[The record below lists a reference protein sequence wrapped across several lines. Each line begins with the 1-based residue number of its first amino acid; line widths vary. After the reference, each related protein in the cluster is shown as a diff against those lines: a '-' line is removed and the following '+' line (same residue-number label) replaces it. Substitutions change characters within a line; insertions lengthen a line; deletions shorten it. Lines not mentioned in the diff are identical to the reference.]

1 MLMKDRQQ
9 MSTDTARVKQSLGR
23 QLSNSVWVPLIVGL
37 LCFVQIGCTPFENR
51 WRRNSA
57 LDPSQEDDWAP
68 PKVNGQAAA
77 YRTPKQF
84 RSAASQAIAKPSN
97 EKSTSS
103 LTTAKDPQRASYKSP
118 NSGADLQKTDVAK
131 SSAAKSDAVE
141 PAKSQSTNRRIGDK
155 DASKIA
161 SDSKNE
167 SYVIETEP
175 QELDLG
181 GAIAALPPNMQVVLK
196 RQLDALEKRDQEAY
210 ALTSQKTP
218 SQTLSQTPEKKVSMR
233 ITDSESNS
241 IETPTT
247 SIATNSVNT
256 KPQALAT
263 PPVDGVSSAAIIS
276 QITQPNSSSPQ
287 LSPLVAAG
295 PVQQASA
302 MIATN
307 NVISPGVV
315 TASATLPVNGNQPNV
330 TFASPSSAS
339 PVSVS
344 PVSVPPVSVPPVS
357 SGAQW
362 NHDLAGSIA
371 KLEKQLKE
379 NPSSDESVRISQE
392 MTLRMLY
399 VANRQLEE
407 AMRPIE
413 GLTESE
419 RDYMRHQAQALYEA
433 SNPDAMPVK
442 SRKWS
447 LVMNSQRA
455 ATDQLAAVSNLD
467 VKTVAFCTDVQG
479 YGVITK
485 FPNNTFKPDQDLLLY
500 CELENVAADEV
511 KEGFETQ
518 LQGSYEIIDPNGRRI
533 ADQLLPMEKEICQ
546 NHRRDYFIVYR
557 IYTPMQIG
565 PGNYQLRLTV
575 EDMKAKKFGQAS
587 LDFQIQK

>member
-1 MLMKDRQQ
+1 MLMKDRHQ
-9 MSTDTARVKQSLGR
+9 MSSDTAQVKPSLAK
-23 QLSNSVWVPLIVGL
+23 QLLDSVWVPLIVGF

-57 LDPSQEDDWAP
+57 MDPSQEDDWAP
-68 PKVNGQAAA
+68 PKVNGQTAA

-84 RSAASQAIAKPSN
+84 RSNASQAIAKPSN
-97 EKSTSS
+97 DKNTSS
-103 LTTAKDPQRASYKSP
+103 LATAKDPQRASYKSP
-118 NSGADLQKTDVAK
+118 TKDTDLQKTSLAK
-131 SSAAKSDAVE
+131 ANAAQSDAVE
-141 PAKSQSTNRRIGDK
+141 AAKSQSTNRRIGDK
-155 DASKIA
+155 ETSKLASE
-161 SDSKNE
+161 SKNE
-167 SYVIETEP
+167 SNVIETDP

-210 ALTSQKTP
+210 ALTSQKNP
-218 SQTLSQTPEKKVSMR
+218 SQTPEKKVSMR

-247 SIATNSVNT
+247 SIAATSLNT

-276 QITQPNSSSPQ
+276 QITQPNSSSPS
-287 LSPLVAAG
+287 LSSLVAVSKDSIAQPQAPLAAG

-307 NVISPGVV
+307 NVSSPGVV
-315 TASATLPVNGNQPNV
+315 TASATLPVNVNQSSV

-339 PVSVS
+339 PTTA
-344 PVSVPPVSVPPVS
+344 
-357 SGAQW
+357 GAQW

-379 NPSSDESVRISQE
+379 SPSSDESVRISQE

-500 CELENVAADEV
+500 CELENVSADEV

>member
-1 MLMKDRQQ
+1 
-9 MSTDTARVKQSLGR
+9 MSTDTARVNQSLGK
-23 QLSNSVWVPLIVGL
+23 QLSDSVWVPLIVGF

-51 WRRNSA
+51 WRRSTA
-57 LDPSQEDDWAP
+57 MDPSLEDDWAP

-84 RSAASQAIAKPSN
+84 RSAASQAVAKPPN
-97 EKSTSS
+97 DKSTNS
-103 LTTAKDPQRASYKSP
+103 LATTKDPQRASYKSP

-131 SSAAKSDAVE
+131 SSETKRDAVE
-141 PAKSQSTNRRIGDK
+141 LANSQSTNRRIGDK
-155 DASKIA
+155 ETSKLT

-167 SYVIETEP
+167 SNVIETDP
-175 QELDLG
+175 QELDLD

-210 ALTSQKTP
+210 ALTSQKNP
-218 SQTLSQTPEKKVSMR
+218 SQTPEKKVSMR
-233 ITDSESNS
+233 ITDSESKS

-247 SIATNSVNT
+247 SIAINT
-256 KPQALAT
+256 LSTKQQALASPT
-263 PPVDGVSSAAIIS
+263 VDAVSSAAIIS
-276 QITQPNSSSPQ
+276 QITQPNSDSPSQSS
-287 LSPLVAAG
+287 LVAVSKESTAQPQAPLATG

-302 MIATN
+302 IIATN
-307 NVISPGVV
+307 NVSSPGVV
-315 TASATLPVNGNQPNV
+315 TASATLPVNSNQSNV

-339 PVSVS
+339 PTSA
-344 PVSVPPVSVPPVS
+344 
-357 SGAQW
+357 GAQW

-379 NPSSDESVRISQE
+379 SPSSDESVRISQE

-485 FPNNTFKPDQDLLLY
+485 FPNNSFKPDQDLLLY

-511 KEGFETQ
+511 KEGYETQ

>member
-1 MLMKDRQQ
+1 
-9 MSTDTARVKQSLGR
+9 MSSDTAQVKPSLAK
-23 QLSNSVWVPLIVGL
+23 QLLDSVWVPLIVGF

-57 LDPSQEDDWAP
+57 MDPSQEDDWAP
-68 PKVNGQAAA
+68 PKVNGQTAA

-84 RSAASQAIAKPSN
+84 RSNASQAIAKPSN
-97 EKSTSS
+97 DKNTSS
-103 LTTAKDPQRASYKSP
+103 LATAKDPQRASYKSP
-118 NSGADLQKTDVAK
+118 TKDTDLQKTSLAK
-131 SSAAKSDAVE
+131 ANAAQSDAVE

-155 DASKIA
+155 ETSKLASE
-161 SDSKNE
+161 SKNE
-167 SYVIETEP
+167 SNVIETDP

-210 ALTSQKTP
+210 ALTSQKNP
-218 SQTLSQTPEKKVSMR
+218 SQTPEKKVSMR

-247 SIATNSVNT
+247 SIAATSLNT

-276 QITQPNSSSPQ
+276 QITQPNSSSPS
-287 LSPLVAAG
+287 LSSLVAVSKDSIAQTQAPLAAG

-307 NVISPGVV
+307 NVSSPGVV
-315 TASATLPVNGNQPNV
+315 TASATLPVNGNQSSV
-330 TFASPSSAS
+330 TFASPVSMS

-344 PVSVPPVSVPPVS
+344 PTTA
-357 SGAQW
+357 GAQW

-379 NPSSDESVRISQE
+379 SPSSDESVRISQE

-467 VKTVAFCTDVQG
+467 IKSVAFCTDVQG

-485 FPNNTFKPDQDLLLY
+485 FPNNVFKPDQDLLLY
-500 CELENVAADEV
+500 CELENVSADEV

>member
-1 MLMKDRQQ
+1 
-9 MSTDTARVKQSLGR
+9 MSTDTARVKHSLGK
-23 QLSNSVWVPLIVGL
+23 QLLDSIWVPLIVGL

-51 WRRNSA
+51 WRRSSTM
-57 LDPSQEDDWAP
+57 DPSQEDDWAP

-84 RSAASQAIAKPSN
+84 RSNASQAIAKSPN
-97 EKSTSS
+97 EKNNSS
-103 LTTAKDPQRASYKSP
+103 LVTAKDPQRASYKSP
-118 NSGADLQKTDVAK
+118 TKETDIQQTNLTK
-131 SSAAKSDAVE
+131 IKAAQNDAVD
-141 PAKSQSTNRRIGDK
+141 PAKNPSNDRRIVDK
-155 DASKIA
+155 ETSKLAIE
-161 SDSKNE
+161 SKNE
-167 SYVIETEP
+167 SNVIETDP

-181 GAIAALPPNMQVVLK
+181 GAIAALPPNMQIVLK

-210 ALTSQKTP
+210 AMTSQKTLSQSP
-218 SQTLSQTPEKKVSMR
+218 SQHPEKKVSMR

-247 SIATNSVNT
+247 SIATNTLST
-256 KPQALAT
+256 KPQALASS
-263 PPVDGVSSAAIIS
+263 PVDAVSSAAIIS
-276 QITQPNSSSPQ
+276 QITQPNSNSPQ
-287 LSPLVAAG
+287 LSSLVAVSKESIAQPQAPLAAG
-295 PVQQASA
+295 RVQQASA
-302 MIATN
+302 IIANN
-307 NVISPGVV
+307 NVSSPGVV
-315 TASATLPVNGNQPNV
+315 TASATLPVNGKQSDV
-330 TFASPSSAS
+330 TFASASSISA
-339 PVSVS
+339 
-344 PVSVPPVSVPPVS
+344 
-357 SGAQW
+357 GAQW

-379 NPSSDESVRISQE
+379 SPSSDESVRISQE

-419 RDYMRHQAQALYEA
+419 RDYIRHQAQALYEA

-485 FPNNTFKPDQDLLLY
+485 FPNNSFKPDQDLLLY

>member
-1 MLMKDRQQ
+1 
-9 MSTDTARVKQSLGR
+9 MSTDTARVKQLLGQ
-23 QLSNSVWVPLIVGL
+23 QLSDSVWVPLIVGV

-57 LDPSQEDDWAP
+57 MDPSQEDDWAP

-84 RSAASQAIAKPSN
+84 RSNASQAIAKPSN
-97 EKSTSS
+97 EKNTSS
-103 LTTAKDPQRASYKSP
+103 LATAKDPQRASYKSP
-118 NSGADLQKTDVAK
+118 NSGTDLQKTDVAK
-131 SSAAKSDAVE
+131 TDVAKNSAAKNEAVD
-141 PAKSQSTNRRIGDK
+141 PAKSLSTHRRINDRES
-155 DASKIA
+155 SKIA
-161 SDSKNE
+161 SNSKNE
-167 SYVIETEP
+167 SSVIETDP
-175 QELDLG
+175 QELDLD

-196 RQLDALEKRDQEAY
+196 RQLDALEKRDQETY
-210 ALTSQKTP
+210 ALTSQKNP
-218 SQTLSQTPEKKVSMR
+218 SQTPEKKVSMR
-233 ITDSESNS
+233 FTDSNTN
-241 IETPTT
+241 ETPNA
-247 SIATNSVNT
+247 SIATN
-256 KPQALAT
+256 ALKANSQT
-263 PPVDGVSSAAIIS
+263 LANSPVDAASSAAIIS
-276 QITQPNSSSPQ
+276 QITQPNASSPQ
-287 LSPLVAAG
+287 PSSLVAVNKDSIAQPQEPLATG

-302 MIATN
+302 TIATN
-307 NVISPGVV
+307 SVSSPGVV
-315 TASATLPVNGNQPNV
+315 TASATLPVNGNQSNV
-330 TFASPSSAS
+330 TFASPASATPASATPASAS
-339 PVSVS
+339 PSTT
-344 PVSVPPVSVPPVS
+344 
-357 SGAQW
+357 GAQW

-379 NPSSDESVRISQE
+379 SPSSDESVRISHE

-467 VKTVAFCTDVQG
+467 IKTVAFCTDVQG
-479 YGVITK
+479 YGVVTK
-485 FPNNTFKPDQDLLLY
+485 FPNNVFKPDQDLLLY

>member
-1 MLMKDRQQ
+1 
-9 MSTDTARVKQSLGR
+9 MSTDTAQVHRSLAN
-23 QLSNSVWVPLIVGL
+23 QLLVNRSADSIWIPFMMGI
-37 LCFVQIGCTPFENR
+37 LCFMQIGCTPFENR
-51 WRRNSA
+51 WRRSSTI
-57 LDPSQEDDWAP
+57 DPSQEDDWAP

-84 RSAASQAIAKPSN
+84 RSNASQATAKRSN

-103 LTTAKDPQRASYKSP
+103 LATAKDPQRASYKSP
-118 NSGADLQKTDVAK
+118 NSGTDSQKTDVAK
-131 SSAAKSDAVE
+131 SNSARNDVVD

-155 DASKIA
+155 EIPQIA
-161 SDSKNE
+161 SDSKSE
-167 SYVIETEP
+167 SNIIETDP

-210 ALTSQKTP
+210 ALTSQKN
-218 SQTLSQTPEKKVSMR
+218 SSQTPEKKVSMR
-233 ITDSESNS
+233 LTDSESNTT
-241 IETPTT
+241 EPPTT
-247 SIATNSVNT
+247 SLATNALNA
-256 KPQALAT
+256 KPQPAA
-263 PPVDGVSSAAIIS
+263 PSPVDAASSAAIIS
-276 QITQPNSSSPQ
+276 QITQPNSTSPQ
-287 LSPLVAAG
+287 QASLVAVSKETNGQTSASLATG
-295 PVQQASA
+295 PIQQASA
-302 MIATN
+302 VITTN
-307 NVISPGVV
+307 NASSPSVV
-315 TASATLPVNGNQPNV
+315 TASATVPLSSKQTDV
-330 TFASPSSAS
+330 TFAPPPSAS
-339 PVSVS
+339 
-344 PVSVPPVSVPPVS
+344 S
-357 SGAQW
+357 STTGTQW

-467 VKTVAFCTDVQG
+467 IKSVAFCTDVQG

-485 FPNNTFKPDQDLLLY
+485 FPNNVFKPDQDLLLY
-500 CELENVAADEV
+500 CELENVAADQV